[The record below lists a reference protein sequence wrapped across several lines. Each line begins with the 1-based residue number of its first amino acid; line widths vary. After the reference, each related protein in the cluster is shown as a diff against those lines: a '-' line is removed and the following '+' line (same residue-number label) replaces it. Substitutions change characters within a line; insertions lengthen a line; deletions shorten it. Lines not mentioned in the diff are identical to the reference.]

1 MRWNLIIIGLMIS
14 VSMLGGISAAES
26 PFGKIDVFY
35 NNQLLLGTDVAKPT
49 LKIGESVKV
58 KIVLTVYQEYK
69 VSGKL
74 MELGSGNFEVV
85 DGPSEMDRY
94 SSVILKANESHAFE
108 WTVKPTDKWAGGS
121 LPINFHYSIVEKGN
135 PEPVVNSEFTI
146 AYPYIS
152 TEYYEGDTTPT
163 TTTDPDSSTSTDAP
177 TTPSTPAFTFLAAA
191 LALTIAVR
199 RS

>member
-1 MRWNLIIIGLMIS
+1 MRWELIIIGLIIS
-14 VSMLGGISAAES
+14 VTMLCGITAAES
-26 PFGKIDVFY
+26 SFGKIDVFY
-35 NNQLLLGTDVAKPT
+35 NNRLLPGTEVAKPS
-49 LKIGESVKV
+49 LKIGEPFTV
-58 KIVLTVYQEYK
+58 KIDLTVYQEYK

-94 SSVILKANESHAFE
+94 SSVILKPNESHVFE
-108 WTVKPTDKWAGGS
+108 WTIKPTDKWAGGS

-152 TEYYEGDTTPT
+152 TEHYEGDTTPT
-163 TTTDPDSSTSTDAP
+163 TTTDPTSTDDP
-177 TTPSTPAFTFLAAA
+177 TTPSTPAFTLLAAA
-191 LALTIAVR
+191 LTLTIAAR